1 MRGRVDDDQLIRSG
15 GGDHRP
21 QHQYENNYWEMCQ
34 LVNCELKIEIAPGE
48 MVVIEEIELTT
59 PKSRSRYYL
68 WLKSKTGATVKY

>member
-1 MRGRVDDDQLIRSG
+1 MRGRVDGDQLIRSG

-21 QHQYENNYWEMCQ
+21 QHECENNYWEMCQ
-34 LVNCELKIEIAPGE
+34 LVNCELKIERAPGE
-48 MVVIEEIELTT
+48 MVVIEEIALTT